1 MAIDAFFPKITL
13 PKGKTDIRKGE
24 GLGIKYTS
32 ENGKVIV
39 MVVDAFEGG
48 EPTRGLID
56 WLKSIDVKQIDLA
69 VATHA
74 HGDHF
79 GGFYDIAE
87 AGIKIKDFR
96 CYHIDSIREGNSESR
111 KDSDNLLEL
120 IRWLQA
126 RGTRVLFV
134 DHGDVLEFGDITWHI
149 YRKQPKGPA
158 AKDDPNAWSYVNDGS
173 LVLCSPELSGII
185 FGDGPAAQKEAI
197 AYFQKK
203 FGRTKFLIWV
213 TVSHHGGHFSMSNAQ
228 SARNAGCEFAYES
241 CVERRGPGKEEWT
254 EFGARRL
261 IQNGVTVWMQDENI
275 YIHAAA
281 GKITFKQGSKMLTYD
296 IPYQG
301 KESKVTGK
309 WEYGTKGWW
318 YKYSNGGYATGWK
331 QIVYKGEPCWFLFDD
346 DGWMLT
352 GWRKD
357 DGKWYFLD
365 YKTGVMLKG
374 WHKLPHGPN
383 NVEDW
388 YLLNKSGE
396 MLSGWQWSTKDGK
409 TGWYYLDPD
418 NGMRTGWIYD
428 DGEWYCL
435 GNDGRMLTGWVT
447 YKGRKCYLEPLSDKT
462 HVQGVCYRSRT
473 AVIDGKSYKF
483 DKDGYAEEIA
493 VGGGGKAELNG
504 CDVASYQAGIDF
516 AKMTTTDFAII
527 KGTQGTWY
535 VNPYADIQYSGAKA
549 AGKLLGMY
557 HYAEGKDPIAEAQY
571 FIRKVGSRVGSCILA
586 LDWEGH
592 DNSKFNSDAEVAWVL
607 KFAMEVYRLTKVHI
621 FLYMSKSV
629 TRRRNWAEVAK
640 DVRLWCAQYANQE
653 HTDYKSN
660 PWTDNGGF
668 GAWKYDTIR
677 QYSSKG
683 RVTGY
688 GKDLDINRAYMSRA
702 EWLAAAAGK
711 NTVVATAAKPK
722 TKWSAYVS
730 MTTSPVKISN
740 SGSDENGKYKG
751 GKAGDQTGKEWRIRD
766 WYNYPWNC
774 VLRHPLAEVRACLAT
789 MAVKAAENDNIGYDQ
804 LQRDDYGI
812 ELAKNDY
819 DPSKIKKPVESD
831 CSKGVIDNTK
841 GTGHTL
847 GIPELQSIKATYTGN
862 MRAAYKAAGFYVL
875 TESKY
880 LTSSDYLLAG
890 DILLNDKHH
899 TCTVITN
906 GSKSGDTVVMPLVK
920 KGSTGAAV
928 EQLQEMLIA
937 QGYSC
942 GKWGADGDFGN
953 DTLQAVKSY
962 QRDHG
967 LDVDSEVGPM
977 TWAALIEGSK

>member
-1 MAIDAFFPKITL
+1 MFKAFVPSITL
-13 PKGKTDIRKGE
+13 PAGKSDIRKG
-24 GLGIKYTS
+24 GGIGIIC
-32 ENGKVIV
+32 NGQT
-39 MVVDAFEGG
+39 MLVDGFEGG
-48 EPTRGLID
+48 EPTNGMKAWLAENGVSTVDVAVLSHIHYDHYHGLLEIED
-56 WLKSIDVKQIDLA
+56 DSRFHIKQVLMYDPLTLKHGCDGSANGRAVKDDMNNAYKFIRAMQ
-69 VATHA
+69 A
-74 HGDHF
+74 HGTKVNWLD
-79 GGFYDIAE
+79 
-87 AGIKIKDFR
+87 KDGTVKCGDTSWRVYRNQPRKFT
-96 CYHIDSIREGNSESR
+96 DLDDGN
-111 KDSDNLLEL
+111 
-120 IRWLQA
+120 A
-126 RGTRVLFV
+126 YAF
-134 DHGDVLEFGDITWHI
+134 
-149 YRKQPKGPA
+149 
-158 AKDDPNAWSYVNDGS
+158 VNDGS
-173 LVLCSPELSGII
+173 LVLYSPEVQLLFG
-185 FGDGPAAQKEAI
+185 GDGCIDLKDAI
-197 AYFQKK
+197 AYFKAAIIAMYVQ
-203 FGRTKFLIWV
+203 
-213 TVSHHGGHFSMSNAQ
+213 HHGNDCPES
-228 SARNAGCEFAYES
+228 SARAAADAGVILMWETN
-241 CVERRGPGKEEWT
+241 VERN
-254 EFGARRL
+254 GAGTTGFTMYGSRRVVQAG
-261 IQNGVTVWMQDENI
+261 IPVWMQNQPI
-275 YIHAAA
+275 YIEAANGRIVFRQG
-281 GKITFKQGSKMLTYD
+281 GKIVTAN
-296 IPYQG
+296 IPYQ
-301 KESKVTGK
+301 SYQTGWNK
-309 WEYGTKGWW
+309 DSKGWFYVLSDGRRAKGW
-318 YKYSNGGYATGWK
+318 IKVGWSKPQSKDGKDWFFMDSDGYMVKGFHKCSWSGGIDTFYFDADGVMQYGWK
-331 QIVYKGEPCWFLFDD
+331 YIG
-346 DGWMLT
+346 
-352 GWRKD
+352 
-357 DGKWYFLD
+357 GKWYFFD
-365 YKTGVMLKG
+365 KNGAM
-374 WHKLPHGPN
+374 
-383 NVEDW
+383 
-388 YLLNKSGE
+388 
-396 MLSGWQWSTKDGK
+396 K
-409 TGWYYLDPD
+409 TGWLYD
-418 NGMRTGWIYD
+418 NGSWFYLGA
-428 DGEWYCL
+428 DGK
-435 GNDGRMLTGWVT
+435 MVTGWVT
-447 YKGRKCYLEPLSDKT
+447 YKGRRCYLEPKSDRT
-462 HVQGVCYRSRT
+462 HVQGQCYVSRT

-493 VGGGGKAELNG
+493 VGGSGKAELNG

-516 AKMTTTDFAII
+516 SKMTTTDFAII

-535 VNPYADIQYSGAKA
+535 VNPYADIQYGGAKS

-571 FIRKVGSRVGSCILA
+571 FLRKVGSRVGECILA

-607 KFAMEVYRLTKVHI
+607 KFAMEIYRLTKVHI

-683 RVTGY
+683 RVAGY
-688 GKDLDINRAYMSRA
+688 GKDLDINKAYMSKA
-702 EWLAAAAGK
+702 EWMVAAAGK
-711 NTVVATAAKPK
+711 NTVVAEKPK
-722 TKWSAYVS
+722 TQWSAYVS
-730 MTTSPVKISN
+730 MTTNPVKISN
-740 SGSDENGKYKG
+740 SGSDEHGKYKG
-751 GKAGDQTGKEWRIRD
+751 GKAGDQTGREWYIRD

-789 MAVKAAENDNIGYDQ
+789 QAVKAAENDNVGYDQ

-812 ELAKNDY
+812 ELAKADY
-819 DPSKIKKPVESD
+819 DPSKITRPVESD
-831 CSKGVIDNTK
+831 CSAGVIANTK
-841 GTGHTL
+841 STGHIL
-847 GIPELQSIKATYTGN
+847 GIPELQNIKATYTGN

-928 EQLQEMLIA
+928 EQLQKMLIA

-967 LDVDSEVGPM
+967 LDVDGEVGPM